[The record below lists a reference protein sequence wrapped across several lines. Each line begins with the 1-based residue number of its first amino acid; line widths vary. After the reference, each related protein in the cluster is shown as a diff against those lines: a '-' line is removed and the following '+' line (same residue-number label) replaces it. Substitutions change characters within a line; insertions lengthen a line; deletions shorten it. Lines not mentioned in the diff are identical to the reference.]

1 MKDIS
6 KSTILVVDDTE
17 VNINLM
23 VAILGDEYDVS
34 GVLDGKSALELTEE
48 VRPDLV
54 LLDIM
59 MPGIN
64 GYDVC
69 RHLKE
74 NEATRTI
81 PVIFITALSGEGD
94 EAKGLELGAVDYI
107 TKPFKPA
114 IVKNRVRNHLEL
126 KRHRDHLEELV
137 RERTEEVLLTQEVAF
152 ESLAT
157 LAEYRDPETGG
168 HIRRTQNYIKT
179 LAQYLRDLP
188 RFEAYLDKSTVE
200 LIYKSAPLHDIG
212 KVGVSDNI
220 LLKPGKLTPE
230 EFEEMKKHTIYGR
243 NAIRA
248 AERKMGSTSFLR
260 FAGEIAYS
268 HHEKW
273 DGSGYPEGL
282 DGDDIPISGRLMAL
296 VDVYDALI
304 SKRVYK
310 PPFPHKKAVSI
321 IAEGRGTHFDPDLVE
336 AFLALASEFRQIAF
350 EHADYDEERRTL
362 GENTDEDGG
371 ESIG

>member
-1 MKDIS
+1 MKDVS
-6 KSTILVVDDTE
+6 ECTILVVDDTE
-17 VNINLM
+17 VNIDLM
-23 VAILGDEYDVS
+23 VAILDKEYEVS
-34 GVLDGKSALELTEE
+34 VALNGKTALELVDTAP
-48 VRPDLV
+48 PDLV

-59 MPGIN
+59 MPGMN
-64 GYDVC
+64 GYEVC
-69 RHLKE
+69 RRLKA
-74 NEATRTI
+74 NEATRSI

-152 ESLAT
+152 ESLAS

-168 HIRRTQNYIKT
+168 HIRRTQNYIKI
-179 LAQYLRDLP
+179 LAQHLRRLP
-188 RFEAYLDKSTVE
+188 RFERFLDGATVE

-230 EFEEMKKHTIYGR
+230 EFDEMKKHTIYGR
-243 NAIRA
+243 DAIWA

-260 FAGEIAYS
+260 FAREIAYS

-282 DGDDIPISGRLMAL
+282 EGDSIPISGRLMAL

-321 IAEGRGTHFDPDLVE
+321 IAEGRGTHFDPDIVE
-336 AFLALASEFRQIAF
+336 AFLALEAEFRQIAF
-350 EHADYDEERRTL
+350 EHADYDEERSNL
-362 GENTDEDGG
+362 SEDGA
-371 ESIG
+371 E